1 VRRRA
6 EAGLLLNTIVWGATF
21 VLVKSALA
29 DISPMLFLAFRFGL
43 AAIALCAIFR
53 ASLLRK
59 FSWSAARAGAIS
71 GTFLFAGFA
80 LQTVGLRLT
89 TPPKSAFLTGLTSV
103 IVPLL
108 AAAVYKIR
116 PQIVELAGV
125 AAAMA
130 GLALMTLE
138 GAAASIQT
146 GDLLTI
152 FCAVGFA
159 AYIVSAAHFSES
171 MPFEVLTVTQVGAA
185 AIWSAGLFWWT
196 ETPRVAWRP
205 AVVAGILITGLL
217 ATALAFAIQAWA
229 LQHTT
234 ANRTAVIYMF
244 EPVVAWATSFLM
256 AGEGLS
262 ARGTG
267 GAALILLGIGLVE
280 MKPFGLR
287 QHPSK

>member
-1 VRRRA
+1 
-6 EAGLLLNTIVWGATF
+6 
-21 VLVKSALA
+21 
-29 DISPMLFLAFRFGL
+29 
-43 AAIALCAIFR
+43 
-53 ASLLRK
+53 
-59 FSWSAARAGAIS
+59 
-71 GTFLFAGFA
+71 
-80 LQTVGLRLT
+80 
-89 TPPKSAFLTGLTSV
+89 
-103 IVPLL
+103 
-108 AAAVYKIR
+108 
-116 PQIVELAGV
+116 
-125 AAAMA
+125 
-130 GLALMTLE
+130 
-138 GAAASIQT
+138 
-146 GDLLTI
+146 
-152 FCAVGFA
+152 
-159 AYIVSAAHFSES
+159 
-171 MPFEVLTVTQVGAA
+171 
-185 AIWSAGLFWWT
+185 
-196 ETPRVAWRP
+196 VAWRP